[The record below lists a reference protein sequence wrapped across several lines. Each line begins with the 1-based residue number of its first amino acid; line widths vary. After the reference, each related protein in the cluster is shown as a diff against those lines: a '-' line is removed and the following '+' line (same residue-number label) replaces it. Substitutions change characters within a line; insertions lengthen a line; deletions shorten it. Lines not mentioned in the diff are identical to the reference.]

1 MRKVQA
7 HEGEMGYEIVV
18 FGAIF
23 VITERQIEHY
33 SRDISRE
40 QPGTNTGLF
49 TDARRFVDS
58 PAKGSDKTD
67 MWTAPFQIT
76 AQITKMKD

>member
-1 MRKVQA
+1 MRKVQE

-23 VITERQIEHY
+23 VITERQIERY
-33 SRDISRE
+33 SSDISRE

-49 TDARRFVDS
+49 TDVTRFVDS
-58 PAKGSDKTD
+58 PAKGSDETE
-67 MWTAPFQIT
+67 MWTAPFEVA
-76 AQITKMKD
+76 AQFTKIKY